1 MLDINVGV
9 GQLMWGNASREEDA
23 MVEVLEQ

>member
-1 MLDINVGV
+1 MLDIDVGV
-9 GQLMWGNASREEDA
+9 GQLLWGNAGMEEDA

>member
-9 GQLMWGNASREEDA
+9 GQLLWGNVGMEEDA
-23 MVEVLEQ
+23 MVEVLDQ